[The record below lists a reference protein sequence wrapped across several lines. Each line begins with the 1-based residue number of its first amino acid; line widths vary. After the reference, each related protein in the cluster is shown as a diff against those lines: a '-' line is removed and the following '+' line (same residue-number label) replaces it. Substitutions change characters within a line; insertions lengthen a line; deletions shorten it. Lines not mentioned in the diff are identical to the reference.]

1 MPYLFVKDYEV
12 ELMELNSDLSH
23 VYIESSSG
31 TGGER
36 RVTRLRLHEKGLP
49 LTLVNHYGNEGH
61 LISDTDA
68 RDIKKVEKELDSNN
82 GNSLFQTSTKV

>member
-23 VYIESSSG
+23 VYIESSNA

-36 RVTRLRLHEKGLP
+36 RVTRLRLHNKGLP
-49 LTLVNHYGNEGH
+49 LTLINHYGTDGH
-61 LISDTDA
+61 LVSDTEA
-68 RDIKKVEKELDSNN
+68 RDIKKVETELQHISR
-82 GNSLFQTSTKV
+82 T

>member
-23 VYIESSSG
+23 VYIESISG

-36 RVTRLRLHEKGLP
+36 RVTRLR
-49 LTLVNHYGNEGH
+49 
-61 LISDTDA
+61 
-68 RDIKKVEKELDSNN
+68 
-82 GNSLFQTSTKV
+82 

>member
-23 VYIESSSG
+23 VYIESSNA

-36 RVTRLRLHEKGLP
+36 RVTRLRLHNKGLP
-49 LTLVNHYGNEGH
+49 LTLINHYGTDGH
-61 LISDTDA
+61 LVSDTEA
-68 RDIKKVEKELDSNN
+68 RDIKKGRD
-82 GNSLFQTSTKV
+82 